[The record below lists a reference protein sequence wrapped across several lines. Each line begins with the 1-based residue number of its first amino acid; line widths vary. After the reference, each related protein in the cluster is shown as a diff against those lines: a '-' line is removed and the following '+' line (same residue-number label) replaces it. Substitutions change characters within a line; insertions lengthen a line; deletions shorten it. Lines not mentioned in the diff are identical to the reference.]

1 MALLWVAFF
10 LQQGTR
16 QIFGATLTSI
26 QSSLGVSAAQIGM
39 VATVFTFAYGLS
51 VPFAG
56 VAADLLN
63 RKWMVVSG
71 VFVFC
76 LGIFASG
83 FVASLGLLVV
93 TYGILNGFGQSF
105 YYPSSTSIIGE
116 LHKETRATALS
127 ILQMGLYA
135 GIVGCSAASGWLAE
149 RGADGWRTPFIAF
162 GGLGILWAAVMAL
175 GLRGRISSPKECKV
189 AVATGSSGVSEKS
202 ESNQPN
208 STRSTCSTRL
218 NKNLQDSKTPKNSP
232 APQASGW
239 VSAKHELRSSRK
251 APSESNK
258 PSLKEAFMV
267 FLGNPSALLLAAGLG
282 MMIYVDVGFKTW
294 MPSHLA
300 ESFGMAKGSA
310 ALNAVLWHYLGAF
323 AGVALGSRISDRL
336 VAKRPSVRMETN
348 IAGLALA
355 VPFIAWMAYAPSLL
369 SCCVAMALFGVFR
382 GVYDSNLMASLF
394 DIIPQKYHASGAGI
408 MLSCAFV
415 FGSTSPLVLGFVK
428 DAFSSTTA
436 LASLSLFYLVG
447 AGVIA
452 IARHRQY
459 HGIIRA
465 LS

>member
-1 MALLWVAFF
+1 MHYKWRALALLWVAFF

-26 QSSLGVSAAQIGM
+26 QGSLGASAAGIGM
-39 VATVFTFAYGLS
+39 VATVFTFVYGLS

-83 FVASLGLLVV
+83 FVSSLALLLA

-105 YYPSSTSIIGE
+105 YYPSATSIIGE

-135 GIVGCSAASGWLAE
+135 GIIGCSVASGWLAE
-149 RGADGWRTPFIAF
+149 GGTDGWRVPFWVF
-162 GGLGILWAAVMAL
+162 GGIGVVWALVLAV
-175 GLRGRISSPKECKV
+175 GLKGGSDSSHKEHKD
-189 AVATGSSGVSEKS
+189 GSG
-202 ESNQPN
+202 
-208 STRSTCSTRL
+208 
-218 NKNLQDSKTPKNSP
+218 D
-232 APQASGW
+232 
-239 VSAKHELRSSRK
+239 
-251 APSESNK
+251 K

-267 FLGNPSALLLAAGLG
+267 FVGNPSALLLAAGLG

-300 ESFGMAKGSA
+300 DAFQLPKGSA
-310 ALNAVLWHYLGAF
+310 ALNAVLWHYIGAFVGVTLGAR
-323 AGVALGSRISDRL
+323 VSDRL
-336 VAKRPSVRMETN
+336 VKTRPAVRMETN
-348 IAGLALA
+348 IAGLAIA

-369 SCCVAMALFGVFR
+369 TCGIAMALFGVFR

-394 DIIPQKYHASGAGI
+394 DIIPQRYHASGAGI

-415 FGSTSPLVLGFVK
+415 FGSTSPVVLGFMK
-428 DAFSSTTA
+428 DHFPSSA
-436 LASLSLFYLVG
+436 GIASLAAFYLVG
-447 AGVIA
+447 AVLIA
-452 IARHRQY
+452 VARRRSY
-459 HGIIRA
+459 K
-465 LS
+465 